1 MKLATATPA
10 KTIND
15 WELDPKGS
23 SFTADELLDAYFIG
37 KKVGMNAKEK
47 EITERIQ
54 RNMNLATAIGGEL
67 YETISKD
74 KINCRES
81 FLKIQDSRTFQVL
94 FFIEN
99 SQYTEDN
106 LKKLYSYARAKK
118 KLVNTEDFF
127 LDISFMFYDN
137 ALNIERLN
145 SDGYSLRYNKAIA

>member
-1 MKLATATPA
+1 
-10 KTIND
+10 
-15 WELDPKGS
+15 
-23 SFTADELLDAYFIG
+23 
-37 KKVGMNAKEK
+37 
-47 EITERIQ
+47 
-54 RNMNLATAIGGEL
+54 MNLATAIGGEL